1 MSTEEWIAIAI
12 IRRPVGLKGFCAIE
26 PFGRTL
32 AALQPPVEVRIGK
45 EIAAAGSVIIEE
57 IVPLPNGYRCRF
69 GGRNDRTA
77 VEGLRGSLIFI
88 ENKVLPVLR
97 DGSFYQFELK
107 GAGVYDD
114 VNGGRIGTVVEV
126 HNFPSSDTLEV
137 ERCGGGSL
145 LLPFSDQAVTAV
157 DIAGG
162 RITVRLSFVD
172 ELLQ

>member
-1 MSTEEWIAIAI
+1 MSSEEWIAIAI

-26 PFGRTL
+26 PFGGTL
-32 AALQPPVEVRIGK
+32 AALKPPAEVRTGK
-45 EIAAAGSVIIEE
+45 DIAAAGSVIIEE
-57 IVPLPNGYRCRF
+57 IVPMPNGYRCRF

-88 ENKVLPVLR
+88 EKKALPGLR

-114 VNGGRIGTVVEV
+114 VDGVRIGTVVEV

-137 ERCGGGSL
+137 ERSGGGSL
-145 LLPFSDQAVTAV
+145 LLPFSGQAVVAV

-162 RITVRLSFVD
+162 RLTVRQSFVD